1 MIIFRN
7 ALKTMKLLKIIAIT
21 LIALTGVK
29 GMACEKHPRR
39 HQQPSSDSTTEQ
51 LKK

>member
-1 MIIFRN
+1 
-7 ALKTMKLLKIIAIT
+7 MKLFHVFAIT
-21 LIALTGVK
+21 LVVLTGAK
-29 GMACEKHPRR
+29 GMACEKHPHG

>member
-1 MIIFRN
+1 
-7 ALKTMKLLKIIAIT
+7 MKLFQIIVIT
-21 LIALTGVK
+21 LAVLAGARGV
-29 GMACEKHPRR
+29 ACEKHPHG

>member
-1 MIIFRN
+1 
-7 ALKTMKLLKIIAIT
+7 MKLFQVFAIT

-29 GMACEKHPRR
+29 GVACEKHPHG
-39 HQQPSSDSTTEQ
+39 HQQPSSDSTKEQ

>member
-1 MIIFRN
+1 MHV
-7 ALKTMKLLKIIAIT
+7 LKTLKLLQIFALT

-29 GMACEKHPRR
+29 GMACEKHPDG
-39 HQQPSSDSTTEQ
+39 HQQPSSDSVTEQ

>member
-1 MIIFRN
+1 
-7 ALKTMKLLKIIAIT
+7 MKFFQVFVIT

-29 GMACEKHPRR
+29 GVACEKHPRG